1 MILLSF
7 VSFLAKRIFAFI
19 LSNLTLH
26 DITGEVSMDLPIL
39 LPHSNIGK
47 EGQGYWFI
55 VPSA

>member
-26 DITGEVSMDLPIL
+26 DITDEVSIDLPIL
-39 LPHSNIGK
+39 LPHS
-47 EGQGYWFI
+47 
-55 VPSA
+55 